1 MFLAGAESFFFTPQ
15 SGPVLP
21 PFTEK
26 AVVL

>member
-1 MFLAGAESFFFTPQ
+1 MFLAGAESFFFAPQ
-15 SGPVLP
+15 SGPALP